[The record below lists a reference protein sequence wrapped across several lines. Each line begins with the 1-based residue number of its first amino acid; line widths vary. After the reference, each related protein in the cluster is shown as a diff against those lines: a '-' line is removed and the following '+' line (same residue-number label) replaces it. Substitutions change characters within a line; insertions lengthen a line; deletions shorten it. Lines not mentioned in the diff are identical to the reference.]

1 MFYPSLPERLLTQY
15 KALPSII
22 APLSE
27 EQLRRQPQPGKWSVH
42 ENIAHLVSY
51 QPQFISRL
59 QRVLDT
65 EEPLFERYVGDD
77 DPNFL
82 YWRKQSLSTLLEELE
97 SDRQQIIQ
105 LLQGL
110 TTEQLQRTG
119 RHVTYGKLTV
129 PDWTEFFLLHEA
141 HHLFTIFK
149 LTRSLFTFS

>member
-1 MFYPSLPERLLTQY
+1 MFYPSLQERLLTQH
-15 KALPSII
+15 KALPFII

-27 EQLRRQPQPGKWSVH
+27 EQQRRQPQPGKWSVH

-51 QPQFISRL
+51 QPQFLNRL
-59 QRVLDT
+59 QRILDT
-65 EEPLFERYVGDD
+65 PDPLFERYVGDD

-82 YWRKQSLSTLLEELE
+82 YWRKQSAATLLEELE
-97 SDRQQIIQ
+97 SERQQLIQ

-110 TTEQLQRTG
+110 TAEQLQRTG
-119 RHVTYGKLTV
+119 THMTYGRLTI

-149 LTRSLFTFS
+149 LTRGTV